1 VPSDYK
7 GQQQLKA
14 LDFKILQQRTET
26 SRSAEQRGFISVAA
40 GAADR
45 EKLA

>member
-1 VPSDYK
+1 
-7 GQQQLKA
+7 
-14 LDFKILQQRTET
+14 LQDIA
-26 SRSAEQRGFISVAA
+26 AEDRNFSFCRAKRIISVAA